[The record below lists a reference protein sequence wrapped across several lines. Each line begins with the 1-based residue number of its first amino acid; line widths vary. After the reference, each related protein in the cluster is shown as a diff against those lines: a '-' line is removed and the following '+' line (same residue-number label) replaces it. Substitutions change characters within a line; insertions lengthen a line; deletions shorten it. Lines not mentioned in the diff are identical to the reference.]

1 MTTTFVPTIH
11 STTSGTLYLKEPGV
25 ALVAQTSFDPS
36 AATPFVNS
44 YDDTFDATDYEND
57 WFIESKTDLSGFARS
72 EDGERHRSLDD
83 GAALCK
89 LAGQLCYLSF
99 GDKRTRNKD
108 AKMYFNN
115 IKDQAHGSVL
125 EHASYSFV
133 VWGIDRACSHELVR
147 HRAGFAYSQLSQR
160 YVSGKTLRFVE
171 RPEYQND
178 KALHAEFEDWID
190 RARLQYD
197 MRASRLLHRT
207 DARATT
213 SMTPTERR
221 KAVNQAA
228 RNCLPNE
235 TETALVVTGNARAW
249 RHFLEMRGSQHAD
262 RPIATVAQR
271 VLEVLRQV
279 SPILFG
285 DYVVGTV
292 GDRDD
297 ISTQYRK
304 V

>member
-1 MTTTFVPTIH
+1 MTSTAFVPTLYA
-11 STTSGTLYLKEPGV
+11 TSRGTAYLKEPGV
-25 ALVAQTSFDPS
+25 SLVAHTAFDPR
-36 AATPFVNS
+36 AATPFINS
-44 YDDTFDATDYEND
+44 YDDTFDAADYEND
-57 WFIESKTDLSGFARS
+57 WTAPEY
-72 EDGERHRSLDD
+72 DGDPDASLKIDD

-99 GDKRTRNKD
+99 GEKRTRNAE
-108 AKMYFNN
+108 AKTYFNN
-115 IKDQAHGSVL
+115 IKAQAHGSVL
-125 EHASYSFV
+125 EHASYSFII
-133 VWGIDRACSHELVR
+133 WGIDRACSHELVR

-178 KALHAEFEDWID
+178 ERLHFEFESWID
-190 RARLQYD
+190 KAREQYD
-197 MRASRLLHRT
+197 MRAELLLG
-207 DARATT
+207 
-213 SMTPTERR
+213 SMVNTHDLWEKFTPTERR

-262 RPIATVAQR
+262 RPIATVALR
-271 VLEVLRQV
+271 VLDVLRQV
-279 SPILFG
+279 SPVLFG
-285 DYVVGTV
+285 DYVVGKV
-292 GDRDD
+292 GDRED

>member
-1 MTTTFVPTIH
+1 MTTSFVPEVHHTDK
-11 STTSGTLYLKEPGV
+11 GTAYLKDPGV
-25 ALVAQTSFDPS
+25 SLVAHTAFDPMAATSFI
-36 AATPFVNS
+36 NS
-44 YDDTFDATDYEND
+44 YDDEFDAAEYEND
-57 WFIESKTDLSGFARS
+57 WYG
-72 EDGERHRSLDD
+72 GETPIAGRAEGLKLDD
-83 GAALCK
+83 GAAVCK

-99 GDKRTRNKD
+99 GEKRSKNVD
-108 AKMYFNN
+108 AQRYFDN
-115 IKDQAHGSVL
+115 IKAQAHGSVL
-125 EHASYSFV
+125 EHASYSFII
-133 VWGIDRACSHELVR
+133 WGIDRACSHELVR

-178 KALHAEFEDWID
+178 KALHTEFEDWID

-197 MRASRLLHRT
+197 MRASRLG
-207 DARATT
+207 DQMRASTA

-235 TETALVVTGNARAW
+235 TETALVVTANARAW

-262 RPIATVAQR
+262 RPIATVALR

-285 DYVVGTV
+285 DYVVGKV
-292 GDRDD
+292 GDRED